1 MAPTD
6 AEIRAAEEA
15 RKKAEKAV
23 ADRAA
28 ALDAYEASHA
38 TVHAQVISVLDI
50 WVLMPVVLIGRPT
63 TTAAGTAC
71 SSLSLAST
79 PSPITSSP
87 T

>member
-23 ADRAA
+23 ANCAA

-38 TVHAQVISVLDI
+38 AVHSQVISVLNI
-50 WVLMPVVLIGRPT
+50 WVLMLVVLIGRPT
-63 TTAAGTAC
+63 TMAAGAAC
-71 SSLSLAST
+71 SSLSSAST
-79 PSPITSSP
+79 PSLITSSS